1 MQRCRQ
7 KIPRYAPP
15 ASLGADAADVVV
27 LGLALGVRG
36 IARVAVQS
44 VDVGHGCVAFGLPKN
59 EAANAETFANH
70 MCEENDDFGRN
81 FCENNRFLVLIE
93 QLAER

>member
-44 VDVGHGCVAFGLPKN
+44 VDVGHGSVGLLAKKC
-59 EAANAETFANH
+59 EAGVGEAFANL
-70 MCEENDDFGRN
+70 MDGETDDFDRK
-81 FCENNRFLVLIE
+81 FCENNRFDLTIIRTLK
-93 QLAER
+93 